1 MRLHPP
7 KIFKVLFPARL
18 TSGCGSLVTDVKV
31 LRDVGSSNQVLF
43 NQSALILAVNTRSF
57 QTCPSFQAPKKE
69 RKDAD
74 DLVFVKIRTLEL
86 NKMIFKMKE
95 DNTALDKVVNW
106 ILRKNIRVPVT
117 SLNSSQ
123 KFPVSD
129 TGRFKTLR
137 EDNPQLKAGFFTP
150 EEDEQVFNN
159 LLKVKEA
166 FSVQNDDPFMKE
178 LFTKV
183 DDERSRGKVNIVGH
197 FLAQGLRNP
206 RLGSEVFNRAKTLFV
221 DVKGSFTDEE
231 EDIVEKFMIEEAG
244 DYSHPYTE
252 LASRLGRSSN
262 VVREFYLEYLMHKE
276 KTTDGR
282 FSMSEN
288 MIILEAIFN
297 HNKNGANLSKVDNEI
312 LEKLSE
318 VLKRKPRSIQ
328 KHWSCAL
335 QPILT
340 RYEAGVLDVDF
351 RHVLINYCV
360 EKKIVYSQ
368 DADWS
373 LISKEPMFKGT
384 TPGYLSTV
392 YRSLKLSTKQ
402 NNKKLTKAQL
412 TSEALQNF
420 LNNHGKSRRIR
431 QDVDELLSFYHGLI
445 DR

>member
-7 KIFKVLFPARL
+7 KIFKILFPARL
-18 TSGCGSLVTDVKV
+18 TSGCRSLVTDVKV
-31 LRDVGSSNQVLF
+31 LRDDKSSNQVLF

-57 QTCPSFQAPKKE
+57 QTCLSCQAPKKE